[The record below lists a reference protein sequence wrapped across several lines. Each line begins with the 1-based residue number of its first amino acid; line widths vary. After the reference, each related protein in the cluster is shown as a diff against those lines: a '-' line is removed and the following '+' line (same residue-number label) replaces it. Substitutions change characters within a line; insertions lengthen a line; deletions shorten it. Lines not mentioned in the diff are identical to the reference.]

1 MVSSI
6 DMQNVYKSNPTP
18 AENISNFNFK
28 NIPAEDRDEKLK
40 KASKDFEAVFINQFM
55 QTINSTVERSEFM
68 SGGQGEETFRSMLTQ
83 EMATN
88 MANSPT
94 SSFGMAEQI
103 YKQMKD
109 RI

>member
-1 MVSSI
+1 MVSPMDTQSI
-6 DMQNVYKSNPTP
+6 YKNSPTA

-28 NIPAEDRDEKLK
+28 NIPPEDRDAKLK

-55 QTINSTVERSEFM
+55 QTINSTVERSDFM
-68 SGGQGEETFRSMLTQ
+68 SGGQSEETFRSMLTQ